1 MTAAIKAQLLAAGIK
16 PSEFKPATPSK
27 PSRPPNPPPEAR
39 ASPVAKETPAF
50 DTSTGSPRTHLVGSY
65 ALAVGGRLHAE
76 QLPDR
81 LRIVITGPA
90 SEDLPDFLVSALTQ
104 FIAKP

>member
-1 MTAAIKAQLLAAGIK
+1 MASNQMSAADYLNLSQKKSRHSPILKA
-16 PSEFKPATPSK
+16 E
-27 PSRPPNPPPEAR
+27 
-39 ASPVAKETPAF
+39 KETPAF
-50 DTSTGSPRTHLVGSY
+50 DTSTGSPCTHLVGQY

-81 LRIVITGPA
+81 IRIVITGPA
-90 SEDLPDFLVSALTQ
+90 SEDLPAFLVSALTQ